1 MKLELTYIEAANL
14 IRRNLNLNPEVTVV
28 IIGVPIVPTDD
39 PVIPSLISDI
49 DRMCWWGNEK
59 IRAIKRFRETVS
71 CGLAEAKWAVENWE
85 EVAAWMKKNSRLP
98 KFEGTYSNGT
108 TRMV

>member
-49 DRMCWWGNEK
+49 DRMCWW
-59 IRAIKRFRETVS
+59 ATKRFGPSSGSEKRCRAVS
-71 CGLAEAKWAVENWE
+71 PRPSGLWKIGR
-85 EVAAWMKKNSRLP
+85 KLRP
-98 KFEGTYSNGT
+98 G
-108 TRMV
+108 